1 MPEETRVL
9 EKSYLVTDQ
18 EAVHFMGPGVPPVL
32 STPSLLMWMELTS
45 RENVSQLL
53 GAGEDTVGI
62 SVDMKHL
69 AATPVG
75 MRVRVVSRL
84 VGVEGRVYTLDLE
97 AFDPFD
103 KIAEATHR
111 RSSVLVAK
119 FASRVESKIE
129 KAKTMEPR
137 Q

>member
-1 MPEETRVL
+1 VPEETRVL

-18 EAVHFMGPGVPPVL
+18 EAIHFMGPGVLPVL
-32 STPSLLMWMELTS
+32 STPSLLMWMELAS

-62 SVDMKHL
+62 SVEMRHL

-84 VGVEGRVYTLDLE
+84 VAVEGRVYTFDLE
-97 AFDPFD
+97 AFDAFD

-111 RSSVLVAK
+111 RSSVPVAK
-119 FASRVESKIE
+119 FASRVESKKE
-129 KAKTMEPR
+129 KTRSAG
-137 Q
+137 